1 MATKKKKETVKEL
14 NHLFASSEVLIFTD
28 YRGLKVA
35 DITNLRRILRD
46 KGVEFHVTKNTLA
59 ELAANRSGMDSMVPM
74 LDGPTAIAFV
84 GEDIPGAAK
93 ALTDFVRT
101 SKILQIRGGLM
112 GNKTISA
119 EQVTELTKILTKE
132 QYIAQLLG
140 SMKAPIQ
147 NFVNVLNAPLQGFVN
162 VLNAYLDKLK
172 ESGESATSTLA
183 AEAEPVGSAD
193 TGTDSAEAETAEAVD
208 TSPVEAESEGSVDA
222 GATEAETAEAETGID
237 TAEAETEV
245 EAETSPTE
253 ATEAEPAGSVDAGA
267 EEAETAGA
275 PETAEAETETTDAS

>member
-59 ELAANRSGMDSMVPM
+59 ELAANRSGMDSMIPM

-119 EQVTELTKILTKE
+119 EQVTDLTKILTKE
-132 QYIAQLLG
+132 QYIAQLMG
-140 SMKAPIQ
+140 AMRAPIQ

-162 VLNAYLDKLK
+162 VLNARLDKLK
-172 ESGESATSTLA
+172 ESGEGATSTLDA
-183 AEAEPVGSAD
+183 GAEPVGSAETD
-193 TGTDSAEAETAEAVD
+193 TGTAEAETAVAEDMSPTEAEPEGFVDADAAEAETAE
-208 TSPVEAESEGSVDA
+208 T
-222 GATEAETAEAETGID
+222 ETAEAETD
-237 TAEAETEV
+237 
-245 EAETSPTE
+245 
-253 ATEAEPAGSVDAGA
+253 
-267 EEAETAGA
+267 
-275 PETAEAETETTDAS
+275 TTDAS

>member
-14 NHLFASSEVLIFTD
+14 GHLFANSQVLIFTD
-28 YRGLKVA
+28 YRGLKVSE
-35 DITNLRRILRD
+35 ITNLRRVLRD

-59 ELAANRSGMDSMVPM
+59 ELAAHRHSMDSMIPM

-84 GEDIPGAAK
+84 GDDIPGAAK

-112 GNKTISA
+112 GSKTITA
-119 EQVTELTKILTKE
+119 DQVSDLTKILSKE

-162 VLNAYLDKLK
+162 VLNARLDQLK
-172 ESGESATSTLA
+172 GEGGEAA
-183 AEAEPVGSAD
+183 PAEA
-193 TGTDSAEAETAEAVD
+193 
-208 TSPVEAESEGSVDA
+208 
-222 GATEAETAEAETGID
+222 
-237 TAEAETEV
+237 
-245 EAETSPTE
+245 
-253 ATEAEPAGSVDAGA
+253 
-267 EEAETAGA
+267 
-275 PETAEAETETTDAS
+275 